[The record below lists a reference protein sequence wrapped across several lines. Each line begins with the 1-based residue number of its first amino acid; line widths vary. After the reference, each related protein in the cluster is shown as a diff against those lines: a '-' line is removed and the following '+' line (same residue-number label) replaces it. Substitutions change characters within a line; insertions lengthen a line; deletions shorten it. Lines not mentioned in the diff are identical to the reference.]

1 MLVIKT
7 HLEQKQIFSSILID
21 GGHDVFRSEH
31 ISASTQL
38 FVPHIITDSLT
49 RAFVFESAVL
59 PLPEKRPPHRERRLP
74 GIFVMVPDKI
84 GGSIRLHLNATR
96 NVR

>member
-1 MLVIKT
+1 MMLVIKT
-7 HLEQKQIFSSILID
+7 HLEQKQIFSSSLID

-49 RAFVFESAVL
+49 RAFVFESVSPQFFLCRKNVL
-59 PLPEKRPPHRERRLP
+59 PT
-74 GIFVMVPDKI
+74 GN
-84 GGSIRLHLNATR
+84 GGSQEYS
-96 NVR
+96 